1 MRPKQVANKDEIV
14 VAPKLLKADADD
26 DMIDVRQQE
35 DDDDDERTV
44 SDEED
49 NVEQNENEA
58 HFDSLVDS
66 QIIFGIQIRN
76 EQVQDNQNITHDYAY
91 QSVEN
96 EERNVDITNMDA
108 TEIDRVIN
116 NMVNFQAEKEVQK
129 EALGTSIEESIPSVQ
144 IQESVT
150 IMQEEAVKIVGPST
164 LIPPLPVQAKEQEGY
179 ATSVP
184 QLSVLPE
191 ESTIKTRKQQIFY
204 EWFLTPLTGEE
215 K

>member
-1 MRPKQVANKDEIV
+1 
-14 VAPKLLKADADD
+14 
-26 DMIDVRQQE
+26 MIDVQQQQ
-35 DDDDDERTV
+35 DDDDE
-44 SDEED
+44 ED
-49 NVEQNENEA
+49 DGEQNENEA

-66 QIIFGIQIRN
+66 QIIFGIQIPN
-76 EQVQDNQNITHDYAY
+76 EQVQDNQNITHNYAY

-96 EERNVDITNMDA
+96 EERNADITDMDA

-116 NMVNFQAEKEVQK
+116 NVVNFQAEKVVQK
-129 EALGTSIEESIPSVQ
+129 EALGTSIEESIPLVQ
-144 IQESVT
+144 IQESIT
-150 IMQEEAVKIVGPST
+150 IVQEEAVKIVGPST
-164 LIPPLPVQAKEQEGY
+164 SIPPLPVQAKEQEGN
-179 ATSVP
+179 ATFVP